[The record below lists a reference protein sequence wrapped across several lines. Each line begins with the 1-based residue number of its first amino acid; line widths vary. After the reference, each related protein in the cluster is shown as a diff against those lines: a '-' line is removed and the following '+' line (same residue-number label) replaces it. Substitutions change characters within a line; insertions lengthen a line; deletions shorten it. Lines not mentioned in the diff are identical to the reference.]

1 MVAVWLRGQTCSCF
15 RGKSYVSQCPRALP
29 YCCLRRRNHDHM
41 SSGGQWC
48 HTEGMMATWL
58 VLMPSKSVTELSG
71 RFNDMP
77 TARPAAL
84 SSSTHT
90 RSWAL
95 VQSRGRDR
103 WSLVSRSLSLKP
115 PVSIPGGW
123 LLSSQALR
131 PDTQSGLPRPAL
143 TPTQHLSPFRGM
155 KSIGV
160 RLWGVCSRYEWL
172 DFLEIS

>member
-1 MVAVWLRGQTCSCF
+1 MYLNALE
-15 RGKSYVSQCPRALP
+15 ALP
-29 YCCLRRRNHDHM
+29 YCCLRRRNRNYM
-41 SSGGQWC
+41 SPGGQWC

-58 VLMPSKSVTELSG
+58 VLMPRKSMTELSG
-71 RFNDMP
+71 AFNDLP
-77 TARPAAL
+77 TASPTAL

-95 VQSRGRDR
+95 QSRGRDW
-103 WSLVSRSLSLKP
+103 WSLVSWSLSLKP

-123 LLSSQALR
+123 PPSSQALR
-131 PDTQSGLPRPAL
+131 PDLQSELPRPAL

-155 KSIGV
+155 KSTGV
-160 RLWGVCSRYEWL
+160 RPWGVFSRYEWL

>member
-1 MVAVWLRGQTCSCF
+1 MYLNALE
-15 RGKSYVSQCPRALP
+15 ALP
-29 YCCLRRRNHDHM
+29 YCCLRRRRNRNHM
-41 SSGGQWC
+41 PPGGQWC

-58 VLMPSKSVTELSG
+58 VLMPRKSVTELS
-71 RFNDMP
+71 DLP
-77 TARPAAL
+77 TASPTDV

-95 VQSRGRDR
+95 QSHGRDR
-103 WSLVSRSLSLKP
+103 WSLVSCSLSLKP

-123 LLSSQALR
+123 PPSSQALR
-131 PDTQSGLPRPAL
+131 PDLQSELPRPAL
-143 TPTQHLSPFRGM
+143 TPAQHLSPFRGM
-155 KSIGV
+155 KSTGV